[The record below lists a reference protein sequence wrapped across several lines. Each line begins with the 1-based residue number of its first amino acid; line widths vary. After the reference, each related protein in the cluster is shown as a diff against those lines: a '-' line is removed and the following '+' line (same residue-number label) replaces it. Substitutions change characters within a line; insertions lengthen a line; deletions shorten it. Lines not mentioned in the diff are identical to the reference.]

1 MSESNR
7 NINGE
12 KVLGDTGGQNTSTL
26 VITQAQT

>member
-12 KVLGDTGGQNTSTL
+12 KVLGDTGGQNTSAM
-26 VITQAQT
+26 VITQV